1 MRCLSPEKLLE
12 SDAVWP
18 RALVELGVTGRA
30 AGAAGAAASP
40 GCCGLRRA
48 LALPGERQS
57 ARGPPVLAVRKRQC
71 VCVLVKKEAAA
82 FVFPCRSAAVAG
94 FAVAVQ
100 VSVSRLWWC
109 PGLFGN
115 CADAHFCV

>member
-1 MRCLSPEKLLE
+1 M
-12 SDAVWP
+12 WP
-18 RALVELGVTGRA
+18 RAPVELGVTGR
-30 AGAAGAAASP
+30 AAASP

-57 ARGPPVLAVRKRQC
+57 ARGPPLLGCKEASVC
-71 VCVLVKKEAAA
+71 VCVLVKKEEAA

-115 CADAHFCV
+115 CADACFCV